1 MPMGDVNRTFRRIR
15 SRYMISESERCRIAV
30 RELQREAEK
39 YNGAIIPK
47 HFEKIAKKAK
57 LEPKTLYQYIKVNDI
72 II

>member
-1 MPMGDVNRTFRRIR
+1 
-15 SRYMISESERCRIAV
+15 MISESERCRIAV

-39 YNGAIIPK
+39 YNGVLLPK
-47 HFEKIAKKAK
+47 KFEKIAKKAK